1 MVAPRHSTRPVVAAS
16 PLVLAGAHGRS
27 LALTRR
33 RFRSAL
39 TRARFRTTC
48 RVRAGGHALGWA
60 CAGGWYPICA
70 GGWYPMA
77 GGIASDH
84 SGTAYW
90 RRFRWG
96 CALSVLQPTFSPHS
110 SPLRPGRPPIRGRYA
125 ACDAASTARRSSG
138 GKCADATGWPIGYV
152 AQGVPFRSSGN
163 LTPATSA
170 PGLRTL
176 KPATSAPGLTSR
188 RSSCDARSADARAV
202 PESFGVVQAVRTA
215 HRRLHARRLRC
226 GAEPRRSRRCASDRR
241 GQRPQARGGLC
252 SVVSCGRYPKT
263 AC

>member
-1 MVAPRHSTRPVVAAS
+1 MLRGTHTRTDGRRAAQVRRAHRLGCGVPQPGLAGVVAPRHSTRPVVAAS
-16 PLVLAGAHGRS
+16 PLVLAGARGRS

-60 CAGGWYPICA
+60 CAGGWYPMVCA

-84 SGTAYW
+84 RGTAYW
-90 RRFRWG
+90 RRFRWV

-138 GKCADATGWPIGYV
+138 GKLSAPHATGWPTGYV
-152 AQGVPFRSSGN
+152 ALAG
-163 LTPATSA
+163 SA
-170 PGLRTL
+170 LSLNQET
-176 KPATSAPGLTSR
+176 
-188 RSSCDARSADARAV
+188 
-202 PESFGVVQAVRTA
+202 
-215 HRRLHARRLRC
+215 
-226 GAEPRRSRRCASDRR
+226 
-241 GQRPQARGGLC
+241 
-252 SVVSCGRYPKT
+252 
-263 AC
+263 